1 MVKTRPNEVSHMTL
15 PRLRS
20 IYLAAEHEALRKSA
34 SAFVDREIRPHAD
47 AWEEAGEFSRAL
59 YRSAGDAGFL
69 GVRYEERWGG
79 SELDFLATCVLCEE
93 LVKGDSVGTAV
104 GLLAQSE
111 FALSALA
118 DEASDALKQAW
129 LAPAIRGELIG
140 AIGVSEPGAGS
151 DVAAIATRAR
161 RVGGD
166 YVISGQKTYIT
177 NGTRADFI
185 TLAVRTGESGPR
197 GISLVVFPTDTK
209 GFEVGRRLDKLGA
222 RASDTGELFF
232 DECRIPASN
241 LIGQEGRGMH
251 YILAHFGGERLV
263 IAAFAVGIMERLIE
277 LGMDHARERKAFG
290 STLLGFQTWRHRFA
304 EMATRLEATRALT
317 YQAARLLSDADPGAE
332 MAVSMAK
339 LHAAQAVQFVAAEVL
354 QVHGGYGQIEESPI
368 PRYYRDVAGF
378 SIGAGTSEIMR
389 EIISRSLAREKEG
402 A

>member
-1 MVKTRPNEVSHMTL
+1 MAL
-15 PRLRS
+15 PRPPS
-20 IYLAAEHEALRKSA
+20 VYLAEEHAALRKSA
-34 SAFVDREIRPHAD
+34 ATFVDREIRPHAD
-47 AWEEAGEFSRAL
+47 EWEAAGEFPREL
-59 YRSAGDAGFL
+59 YRTAGDAGFL

-79 SELDFLATCVLCEE
+79 SGLDFLSTCVLCEE

-118 DEASDALKQAW
+118 DEANDELKETW

-151 DVAAIATRAR
+151 DVASLTTRAR
-161 RVGGD
+161 RDGGA
-166 YVISGQKTYIT
+166 YVISGQQIYIT
-177 NGTRADFI
+177 NGTRADFV
-185 TLAVRTGESGPR
+185 TLAVRTGEPGPR

-209 GFEVGRRLDKLGA
+209 GFQVGRRLDKLGA

-241 LIGQEGRGMH
+241 LIGEEGRGMQ
-251 YILAHFGGERLV
+251 YILSHFGGERLV
-263 IAAFAVGIMERLIE
+263 IAAFSVGIMERLIE
-277 LGMDHARERKAFG
+277 LGIDYAHERRAFG

-304 EMATRLEATRALT
+304 EMATGLEATRALT
-317 YQAARLLSDADPGAE
+317 YQAARLLSDCDPAAD

-339 LHAAQAVQFVAAEVL
+339 LHAADAVQSVAAEVL
-354 QVHGGYGQIEESPI
+354 QLHGGYGQIEESPI

-389 EIISRSLAREKEG
+389 EIISRSLVKAKEIQ
-402 A
+402 

>member
-1 MVKTRPNEVSHMTL
+1 MTL
-15 PRLRS
+15 PRFPS
-20 IYLAAEHEALRKSA
+20 VYLAEEHEALRKSVA
-34 SAFVDREIRPHAD
+34 AFVDREIRPHAD
-47 AWEEAGEFSRAL
+47 EYEAAGEFPREL
-59 YRSAGDAGFL
+59 YRTAAASGFL

-79 SELDFLATCVLCEE
+79 SGLDFLATCVLCEE

-118 DEASDALKQAW
+118 DEASDELKQTW

-151 DVAAIATRAR
+151 DVASLTTRAR
-161 RVGGD
+161 RDGNE

-177 NGTRADFI
+177 NGTRADFV
-185 TLAVRTGESGPR
+185 TLAVRTGESGAR

-209 GFEVGRRLDKLGA
+209 GFQVGRRLDKLGA

-241 LIGQEGRGMH
+241 LVGEEGRGMH
-251 YILAHFGGERLV
+251 YILSHFGGERLV
-263 IAAFAVGIMERLIE
+263 IAAFAVGIM
-277 LGMDHARERKAFG
+277 
-290 STLLGFQTWRHRFA
+290 
-304 EMATRLEATRALT
+304 
-317 YQAARLLSDADPGAE
+317 LLSDGDPRGD

-339 LHAAQAVQFVAAEVL
+339 LHAADAVQSVAAEVL
-354 QVHGGYGQIEESPI
+354 QLHGGYGQIEQSPV

-389 EIISRSLAREKEG
+389 EIISRSLLQTKEMR
-402 A
+402 